1 MNRPAIQHQRGI
13 GLVTAIFL
21 IVGLVAMIAAAVQV
35 VGAQAQT
42 SGLDV
47 QGARAYQAAMAG
59 AEWGVFRA
67 RQAAPNQSCPGTA
80 VNVALPDSFTA
91 TVTCT
96 KMAVNIGSTTVNR
109 YRVVS
114 TACSPAGATGC
125 PNLTNNPD
133 YVQRVVDVRF
143 GD

>member
-1 MNRPAIQHQRGI
+1 MIRSPHHYQRGI

-21 IVGLVAMIAAAVQV
+21 IVGLVVMIAAAVQV

-47 QGARAYQAAMAG
+47 QGARAYQAAKAG
-59 AEWGVFRA
+59 AEWAVFRA
-67 RQAAPNQSCPGTA
+67 RQVAPNHACSSTA
-80 VNVALPDSFTA
+80 VNISLPNSFTA
-91 TVTCT
+91 TVTCSE
-96 KMAVNIGSTTVNR
+96 MAVNIGSNTVTR

-114 TACSPAGATGC
+114 TACSPAGASGC
-125 PNLTNNPD
+125 PNLTNDPD